1 MRIRQS
7 QLLVLALAMF
17 AGSSSLPAQDGN
29 VPDFKVELNIN
40 GCQFSG
46 GTDGYGNVEV
56 MQKTGGK
63 KIQVEVLYGDDLVFE
78 PTSFTGPGSDQLREA
93 AGGNA
98 NVLNIFNANTGPA
111 DVYYQINLRNK
122 QTGESL
128 SCDPRV
134 VNK

>member
-1 MRIRQS
+1 MKIGQM
-7 QLLVLALAMF
+7 QILVLALAMV
-17 AGSSSLPAQDGN
+17 AGANSALAQDAN
-29 VPDFKVELNIN
+29 APDFKVELNIN

-46 GTDGYGNVEV
+46 GSDGYGNVEV

-63 KIQVEVLYGDDLVFE
+63 KIQIELLYGEDMVFE
-78 PTSFTGPGSDQLREA
+78 QTTFRGPGTDQMRESG
-93 AGGNA
+93 GGNA

-122 QTGESL
+122 QTGQTL
-128 SCDPRV
+128 KCDPRI

>member
-1 MRIRQS
+1 MRHLFLICTALLTMSFIQS
-7 QLLVLALAMF
+7 GSVLA
-17 AGSSSLPAQDGN
+17 QDAN
-29 VPDFKVELNIN
+29 SPDFKVELNIN

-56 MQKTGGK
+56 PQKTGGK
-63 KIQVEVLYGDDLVFE
+63 KIQVELLYGDDLVFE
-78 PTSFTGPGSDQLREA
+78 PTKFTGPGSEQMKET

-111 DVYYQINLRNK
+111 DVYYQINLKNK

-128 SCDPRV
+128 RCDPNII
-134 VNK
+134 NK

>member
-1 MRIRQS
+1 MRINQTH
-7 QLLVLALAMF
+7 LHVLALALF
-17 AGSSSLPAQDGN
+17 AGSSSLSAQDGN

>member
-1 MRIRQS
+1 MRIS
-7 QLLVLALAMF
+7 QTQIVVLALAM
-17 AGSSSLPAQDGN
+17 AAVPSSTSAQDGN
-29 VPDFKVELNIN
+29 APDFRVELNIN

-63 KIQVEVLYGDDLVFE
+63 KIQIELLYGDDMAFE
-78 PTSFTGPGSDQLREA
+78 PTTFTGPGSDQIRET

-122 QTGESL
+122 QTGETL
-128 SCDPRV
+128 KCDPRI
-134 VNK
+134 VNQ

>member
-1 MRIRQS
+1 MRLS
-7 QLLVLALAMF
+7 QIHLHGLALAMI
-17 AGSSSLPAQDGN
+17 AGSSCLSAQDGN
-29 VPDFKVELNIN
+29 VPDFKVGLNIN

-78 PTSFTGPGSDQLREA
+78 PTSFKGPGSDQLREA
-93 AGGNA
+93 AGGNG

-122 QTGESL
+122 QTGELL

-134 VNK
+134 INK

>member
-17 AGSSSLPAQDGN
+17 AWSSSLPAQDGN

>member
-111 DVYYQINLRNK
+111 DVYYQINLRDK
-122 QTGESL
+122 QTGQAL
-128 SCDPRV
+128 KCDPRI
-134 VNK
+134 VNQ